1 MWNPMSPTGDG
12 VKSLPIAPQTDVGS
26 GYIGTTTGP
35 VVASPDYQTVPP
47 RPALVSMISGWP
59 GSTSAPMAN
68 LPFWSV
74 KVRGR
79 PGWLDCMSAYGEGT
93 QESSGSCIRSVP
105 VTFTG
110 EKIGFGLIGS
120 STILV
125 GKSCA
130 ASTFAVLDIRAYCW
144 SPENCAVI
152 GSGTSSLVIQVN
164 WPAELVNKSAES
176 PVAPSSD
183 ETETL
188 APAIICGGEV
198 VVSSTP
204 FTVTSP
210 PG

>member
-1 MWNPMSPTGDG
+1 
-12 VKSLPIAPQTDVGS
+12 
-26 GYIGTTTGP
+26 
-35 VVASPDYQTVPP
+35 
-47 RPALVSMISGWP
+47 
-59 GSTSAPMAN
+59 MARIH
-68 LPFWSV
+68 F
-74 KVRGR
+74 R
-79 PGWLDCMSAYGEGT
+79 AHGE
-93 QESSGSCIRSVP
+93 
-105 VTFTG
+105 
-110 EKIGFGLIGS
+110 LA
-120 STILV
+120 ILV
-125 GKSCA
+125 GEGAREARLVGLHERVWRRHPGIVGQLHKA